1 MGLRRLGGIASIC
14 TVIAGVSV
22 QAQPAVKQGTY
33 TPPKRS
39 ECGRDLPAYPLKER
53 DNWTEGWVDLRFDVT
68 ADGKA
73 QNVTVDYQMGR
84 GDFAKHTAKW
94 LEGCQFEPASRDGM
108 PVEAR
113 NQSQR
118 FYFRLESANPGAGPE
133 IIRRLRA
140 VDTLL
145 DQGKADEAMA
155 ELDKASKDSRFLY
168 EMVHIMGRRAQA
180 MAIAGKV
187 DLAILYLQQV
197 RYSDTFLG
205 PREQGWVRRLTLRL
219 ALSQDLYRDAVDAAE
234 TIKDLGDKDADK
246 VLTSALERM
255 RKAVEDETPIGV
267 DGRIPSECRPEICST
282 EQPSWRYR
290 PVRRTISLTDVKGQL
305 DRVEARCDARTFSAK
320 AEPDVTWTIPASWGE
335 CSVSIFG
342 TPGSTFR
349 IIDENV

>member
-1 MGLRRLGGIASIC
+1 MGLWRLCFVVPVFALAASLS
-14 TVIAGVSV
+14 A
-22 QAQPAVKQGTY
+22 QAQTTVQQGTY
-33 TPPKRS
+33 THPKRA
-39 ECGRDLPAYPLKER
+39 ECGRDLPSYPLRER

-68 ADGKA
+68 AEGKA
-73 QNVTVDYQMGR
+73 RDVSVDYQMGR

-94 LEGCQFEPASRDGM
+94 LEGCQFEPAKRDGT

-113 NQSQR
+113 NQYQR
-118 FYFRLESANPGAGPE
+118 FYFRIESANPGASPE

-140 VDTLL
+140 VDALL
-145 DQGKADEAMA
+145 EQGKADEAMA
-155 ELDKASKDSRFLY
+155 ELDTASKDSRFLY
-168 EMVHIMGRRAQA
+168 EMVHIMARRAQA
-180 MAIAGKV
+180 MAVAGKV

-197 RYSDTFLG
+197 RYSDSFLG

-219 ALSQDLYRDAVDAAE
+219 ALSQGLYHDAVDAAE
-234 TIKDLGDKDADK
+234 TIKNLGEKDADK
-246 VLTSALERM
+246 PLTSALERL
-255 RKAVEDETPIGV
+255 RKAVEDGTPFGV
-267 DGRIPSECRPEICST
+267 DGRIPSECRPEICSA

-290 PVRRTISLTDVKGQL
+290 PVRRTISLTDIKGEL

>member
-14 TVIAGVSV
+14 TFIASLSA
-22 QAQPAVKQGTY
+22 QAQPAVQQGTY

-39 ECGRDLPAYPLKER
+39 ECERDLPAYPLKER

-73 QNVTVDYQMGR
+73 QDVTADYQMGR
-84 GDFAKHTAKW
+84 GDFARHTVKW
-94 LEGCQFEPASRDGM
+94 LEGCQFEPAKRNGTA
-108 PVEAR
+108 VEAR
-113 NQSQR
+113 NQFQR
-118 FYFRLESANPGAGPE
+118 VYFRISAADPGASPE

-140 VDTLL
+140 IDALL
-145 DQGKADEAMA
+145 EQGKADEAMR
-155 ELDKASKDSRFLY
+155 ELDVASKDSRFLY
-168 EMVHIMGRRAQA
+168 EMVHIMARRAQA
-180 MAIAGKV
+180 MAVAGKV

-197 RYSDTFLG
+197 RYSDIYLS
-205 PREQGWVRRLTLRL
+205 PREQGWFRRLTLRL
-219 ALSQDLYRDAVDAAE
+219 ALSQGLYHDAVDAAK
-234 TIKDLGDKDADK
+234 TIKDLGKKDADK
-246 VLTSALERM
+246 DLISALERM
-255 RKAVEDETPIGV
+255 RQAVEDETPISV
-267 DGRIPSECRPEICST
+267 DGRIPSECRPEICSA

-305 DRVEARCDARTFSAK
+305 DRVVARCDARTFTAK
-320 AEPDVTWTIPASWGE
+320 ADPDVTWTIPASWGE